1 MTATAPRQDSARPS
15 AEQEAWA
22 RYQDDLRDLEGRAY
36 EDAEGASWDRLQRR
50 LREIARE
57 REDRPGVK

>member
-1 MTATAPRQDSARPS
+1 MTASAPRQDSERSS

-22 RYQDDLRDLEGRAY
+22 RYQDDLRELEGREY
-36 EDAEGASWDRLQRR
+36 EEAEGASWDRLQRR

-57 REDRPGVK
+57 RDERPAQ

>member
-22 RYQDDLRDLEGRAY
+22 RYQDDLRELEGRDY
-36 EDAEGASWDRLQRR
+36 EEAEGASWDRLQRR
-50 LREIARE
+50 LREIADDPDE
-57 REDRPGVK
+57 PPAQ

>member
-22 RYQDDLRDLEGRAY
+22 RYQDDLRELEGRDY
-36 EDAEGASWDRLQRR
+36 EEAEGASWDRLQRR
-50 LREIARE
+50 LREIADE
-57 REDRPGVK
+57 PDEPPAQ

>member
-1 MTATAPRQDSARPS
+1 MTATAPRQDSERH

-22 RYQDDLRDLEGRAY
+22 RYQDDLRELEGREY

-50 LREIARE
+50 LSEIARDHE
-57 REDRPGVK
+57 R